1 MAEEGKSM
9 GRKISI
15 VYIMQIL
22 QHESDRDHP
31 LSQQNIIEILKD
43 QYNLSME
50 RKSVRRNLE
59 FLKEAGF
66 PVVCREADRMIQ
78 GHAAHL
84 SLDWYWDHSFDK
96 DDLQTLV
103 DLLYFSHLPTAQV
116 KQLSEKLRGL
126 YSRYFKDGKD
136 MVKNIP
142 NSQKMNYPDDI
153 VDILSSAISE
163 KKQVTFFYDHYEA
176 DGKRH
181 HNRGFGNKEIR
192 YVVNPYVVAASD
204 QRYFFLG
211 NKEGEEN
218 ITTFSVELMADV
230 EKTDIEAR
238 PPKSVRDVESVIR
251 TSDYFMPFNRTYTGR
266 AEECI
271 FKANW
276 HLMTDIVTDFGKDAY
291 LLSATQGWVDVK
303 VTAPL
308 AAVRAWALKNAPYVK
323 VVSPITLVQSVRD
336 AAMNLTKLYGDK

>member
-22 QHESDRDHP
+22 QRESDRDHP

-103 DLLYFSHLPTAQV
+103 DLLYFSD
-116 KQLSEKLRGL
+116 R
-126 YSRYFKDGKD
+126 
-136 MVKNIP
+136 
-142 NSQKMNYPDDI
+142 
-153 VDILSSAISE
+153 
-163 KKQVTFFYDHYEA
+163 
-176 DGKRH
+176 
-181 HNRGFGNKEIR
+181 
-192 YVVNPYVVAASD
+192 
-204 QRYFFLG
+204 
-211 NKEGEEN
+211 
-218 ITTFSVELMADV
+218 
-230 EKTDIEAR
+230 
-238 PPKSVRDVESVIR
+238 KSVV
-251 TSDYFMPFNRTYTGR
+251 
-266 AEECI
+266 
-271 FKANW
+271 
-276 HLMTDIVTDFGKDAY
+276 
-291 LLSATQGWVDVK
+291 
-303 VTAPL
+303 
-308 AAVRAWALKNAPYVK
+308 
-323 VVSPITLVQSVRD
+323 
-336 AAMNLTKLYGDK
+336 